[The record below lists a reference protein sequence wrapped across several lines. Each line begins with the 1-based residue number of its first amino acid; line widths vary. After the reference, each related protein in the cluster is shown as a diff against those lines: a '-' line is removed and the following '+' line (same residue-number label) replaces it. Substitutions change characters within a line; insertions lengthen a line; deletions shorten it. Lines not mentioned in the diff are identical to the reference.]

1 MQDVIDG
8 NEDAVKAYVE
18 LRKADNEVKKA
29 LEEINGAFM
38 DEVQKEGATFKRY
51 GAQFIR
57 KNGTTRYSFK
67 NIPIW
72 IEANKVQKDI
82 EAAAKLAYKNSQ
94 SGNMSV
100 SESGEIIELPLV
112 TFSSDSVSFKLL

>member
-8 NEDAVKAYVE
+8 NEDPVKAYVE
-18 LRKADNEVKKA
+18 LRKADNEVKNA

-38 DEVQKEGATFKRY
+38 DEVQKEGATFKRH

-72 IEANKVQKDI
+72 IEANKAQKDI

-94 SGNMSV
+94 SGNMSI
-100 SESGEIIELPLV
+100 SKDGEVVELPLV
-112 TFSSDSVSFKLL
+112 TFSSDSVAFKLL